1 MKRFS
6 IVLVSVLLAGCG
18 DAVDS
23 IDVDGAAP
31 PDGASDVSQG
41 TDATAKPDAT
51 DASAPDAPSLP
62 ITCTG
67 KAPGAYCGG
76 DQVTNGDPSTL
87 YECPGA
93 GQAPTKATP
102 CVAGCVVEPPGT
114 ADHCKAQPSQNG
126 YRLPWSK
133 NVTMKLT
140 QDCNDSCCADHVGN
154 DKYAWDFA
162 NGGAFTVLA
171 ARGGTITHLK
181 INSTTGCGTRG
192 CVNDANVIV
201 IDHGDGTESTYL
213 HLAGNSL
220 AAGITCGATVTQGQ
234 ALATAGTTGWSTGI
248 HLHYQVEKVHA
259 NVAKCEC
266 GTNGNT
272 CAANT
277 VPWGSFWPTVTY
289 PTVAIDFDEWQSSQC
304 ANRRITMP
312 QSLN

>member
-1 MKRFS
+1 MKRVAIALS
-6 IVLVSVLLAGCG
+6 LVVLAGCS
-18 DAVDS
+18 DAVDG
-23 IDVDGAAP
+23 IDLDGGTEGGGDA
-31 PDGASDVSQG
+31 SQG
-41 TDATAKPDAT
+41 VDATPPLDSAVDV
-51 DASAPDAPSLP
+51 APDAPTKP
-62 ITCTG
+62 IVCTG

-76 DQVTNGDPSTL
+76 NQVTNGDPSTL

-93 GQAPTKATP
+93 NQAPTKATA

-114 ADHCKAQPSQNG
+114 ADHCKVQPSQNG

-154 DKYAWDFA
+154 AKYAWDFA

-171 ARGGTITHLK
+171 TRGGTITHLK
-181 INSTTGCGTRG
+181 INSTKGCGTNG

-220 AAGITCGATVTQGQ
+220 AAGITCGAVVTQGQ

-266 GTNGNT
+266 GAAGTT

-277 VPWGSFWPTVTY
+277 VPWGSFWPNATY
-289 PTVAIDFDEWQSSQC
+289 PTVAIDFDEWASSQC